1 MEFGGCPIEQ
11 EAAREK
17 SPYRS
22 FLVLAELKTRLTYP
36 AELNPRAFRRLQQNT
51 EGGWPVREKR
61 DVRKAPGGLE
71 LASRLHACTN
81 SSVPKSNRITKHRPN
96 SRISSSPYMV

>member
-22 FLVLAELKTRLTYP
+22 FLVLAELKTNLKYP

-51 EGGWPVREKR
+51 EGGWPVREKETSGR
-61 DVRKAPGGLE
+61 RLAAWNWLRGFTHVPIHPYQNRTE
-71 LASRLHACTN
+71 LPSTG
-81 SSVPKSNRITKHRPN
+81 
-96 SRISSSPYMV
+96 